1 MVQIVATVPIG
12 KGMAGLAAER
22 NESVSSCNIQID
34 RTGDVRPGAKPTGVS
49 RAAVVPIR
57 NVDGRAVGA
66 LGIGG
71 RREHEYS
78 DAETARPLEEAAR
91 LAPGGPIAE
100 QR

>member
-1 MVQIVATVPIG
+1 MVFIG
-12 KGMAGLAAER
+12 AALYHFAAFIYNGRFKGMAGLAGER

-49 RAAVVPIR
+49 QSYRFAMWTAAPL
-57 NVDGRAVGA
+57 A

-78 DAETARPLEEAAR
+78 DAETAWLLEEAAR
-91 LAPGGPIAE
+91 LAP
-100 QR
+100 